1 MHGHSHDHGHNHS
14 HAPKDFQLAFA
25 IGTVLNVALVI
36 LQAAYGII
44 GNSMAL
50 LADAGHNLGD
60 VFGLMLAWGASA
72 AARKAPSSR
81 YTYGFRSSSILA
93 ALANAIILLIAVGAI
108 ALEAIR
114 RFGSPEPVAASSV
127 MIVAAIAILVN
138 GGSAL
143 LFMKGQGDDLNI
155 RGAFLHLASDAATSL
170 GVLLSAFLILKTGWM
185 WVDPLVSLIISAI
198 IVWGTWGLLRQSFDL
213 ALHAVPASI
222 DPAEVRRL
230 LTSLDGVERIH
241 DLHIWAMSTT
251 ETALTCHLVMPGGH
265 PGDAFLARVT
275 DALHDKF
282 RIEHSTLQIECGD
295 AATCALAPDSVV

>member
-25 IGTVLNVALVI
+25 IGTVLNIALVI

-114 RFGSPEPVAASSV
+114 RFGSPEPVAATSV

-185 WVDPLVSLIISAI
+185 WIDPLVSLVISAI